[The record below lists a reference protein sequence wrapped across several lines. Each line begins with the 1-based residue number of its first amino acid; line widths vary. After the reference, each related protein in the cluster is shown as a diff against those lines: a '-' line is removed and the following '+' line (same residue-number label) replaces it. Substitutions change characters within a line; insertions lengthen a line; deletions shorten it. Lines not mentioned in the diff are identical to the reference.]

1 MYTGLMYACENGH
14 VDIVNMQLQ
23 TEGMTKEWVDTVASD
38 GNTALTLA
46 ASSRSIDCVSAL
58 ISFGANVNQSDS
70 GHISVLRCAEGN
82 IPMLKMLL
90 EVGAGDT
97 PARHGQAERIDGR
110 TALIDACEEQKA
122 EAAQLLLKYKS
133 SKLGSRLGRR
143 SFIVIN
149 RVFLRLITT
158 VAHC

>member
-1 MYTGLMYACENGH
+1 
-14 VDIVNMQLQ
+14 
-23 TEGMTKEWVDTVASD
+23 
-38 GNTALTLA
+38 
-46 ASSRSIDCVSAL
+46 
-58 ISFGANVNQSDS
+58 
-70 GHISVLRCAEGN
+70 
-82 IPMLKMLL
+82 MLL

-97 PARHGQAERIDGR
+97 PARHGQAELIDGR